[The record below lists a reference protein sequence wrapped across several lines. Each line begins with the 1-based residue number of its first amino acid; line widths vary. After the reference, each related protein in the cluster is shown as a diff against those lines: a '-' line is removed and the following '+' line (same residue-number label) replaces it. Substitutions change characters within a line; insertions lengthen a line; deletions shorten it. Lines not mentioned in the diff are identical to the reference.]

1 MSSGTSSPGSETST
15 GTNTGTNTGPTHHAD
30 RLDSVARSV
39 ANGRRDGAET
49 KTVTVS
55 QSYPVGVEE
64 LWSAVTDG
72 ERISRWLMPI
82 SGDLRLGGHYQL
94 EGNAGGTIEECVPRQ
109 RIAVT
114 WEYAGDV
121 SWVVATLSGDD
132 SGSTLHVE
140 HIAHVEAQRW
150 QEFGPGAVGIGWDSM
165 LLGLT
170 LHLES
175 GDGMDRDVAAAW
187 VASEDGRAFMRRS
200 GEAWRRAQVEAGE
213 DEASARAA
221 ADRCIA
227 AYLG

>member
-1 MSSGTSSPGSETST
+1 MTST
-15 GTNTGTNTGPTHHAD
+15 NGSTEQTHHAD
-30 RLDSVARSV
+30 RLDAVRRTVGSGS
-39 ANGRRDGAET
+39 RDGADT

-55 QSYPVGVEE
+55 RRYPVGIAE

-94 EGNAGGTIEECVPRQ
+94 EGNAGGTVEECVPHE

-114 WEYAGDV
+114 WEFGGEV
-121 SWVVATLSGDD
+121 SWVVATLSGDE
-132 SGSTLHVE
+132 SESALLVE
-140 HIAHVEAQRW
+140 HIAHVDAQRW
-150 QEFGPGAVGIGWDSM
+150 EEYGPGAVGIGWDSM

-175 GDGMDRDVAAAW
+175 GGGGMGRDEAAAW
-187 VASEDGRAFMRRS
+187 VASDDGRTFMRRS
-200 GEAWRRAQVEAGE
+200 GEAWCRAQVDAGE
-213 DEASARAA
+213 DEAAARAA

-227 AYLG
+227 AYVG

>member
-1 MSSGTSSPGSETST
+1 MTGTSSTSSANAT
-15 GTNTGTNTGPTHHAD
+15 EQTHHAT
-30 RLDSVARSV
+30 RLGSVERTV
-39 ANGRRDGAET
+39 ASGSRDGADT

-55 QSYPVGVEE
+55 QRYPVGLDE

-82 SGDLRLGGHYQL
+82 SGDLRLGGSYQL
-94 EGNAGGTIEECVPRQ
+94 EGNAGGTIEECLPRE

-114 WEYAGDV
+114 REFGGEV
-121 SWVVATLSGDD
+121 SWVVATLSGDGTE
-132 SGSTLHVE
+132 SALRVE
-140 HIAHVEAQRW
+140 HVAHVDAQRW
-150 QEFGPGAVGIGWDSM
+150 EEYGPGAVGIGWDSM

-175 GDGMDRDVAAAW
+175 GSGMDRDAAAAW
-187 VASEDGRAFMRRS
+187 VASEDGRAFMRGS
-200 GEAWRRAQVEAGE
+200 GEAWCRAQVAAGE
-213 DEASARAA
+213 DEAAARAA